1 MKCRI
6 ERLDWS
12 INQSGIINI
21 VDKSGGHFLIKP
33 YRPNPGR
40 REKN

>member
-12 INQSGIINI
+12 INQSDI